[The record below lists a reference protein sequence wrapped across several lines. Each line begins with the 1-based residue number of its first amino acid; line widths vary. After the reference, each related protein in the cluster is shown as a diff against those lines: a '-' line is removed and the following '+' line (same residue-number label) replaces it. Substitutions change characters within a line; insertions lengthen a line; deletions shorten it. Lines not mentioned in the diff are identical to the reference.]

1 MNEFLVNFGSWIW
14 IGILVICCFIEA
26 FTFGLTTI
34 WAAISAIPLIFIAKT
49 GLAFQWQV
57 LIFAVLTVILIVF
70 TRPFAVKKLKIGKN
84 KTNVDSLLGT
94 DVIIT
99 KTVTEFQK
107 GEAKAKNGVI
117 WSAKAEDNAKIEKGT
132 VCSVISVEGNTIIL
146 KQKV

>member
-57 LIFAVLTVILIVF
+57 LIFAVLTVILSFLRQELQIEC
-70 TRPFAVKKLKIGKN
+70 N
-84 KTNVDSLLGT
+84 
-94 DVIIT
+94 T
-99 KTVTEFQK
+99 KT
-107 GEAKAKNGVI
+107 
-117 WSAKAEDNAKIEKGT
+117 T
-132 VCSVISVEGNTIIL
+132 VAFRL
-146 KQKV
+146 KFALKVVYLLVFLCKRIARPEY